1 MKARPRVPT
10 RKTEEAV
17 DRRQN
22 DRSDKAMDLYVCR
35 YRSMAKAMSSLVSPC
50 ALGLVYYAI
59 AVSTAV
65 RSSHNLRDREHGGGA
80 GL

>member
-1 MKARPRVPT
+1 MKAQPRVPT

-22 DRSDKAMDLYVCR
+22 NRSDKAMDLYIYVDIGPWLRQCPLAVA
-35 YRSMAKAMSSLVSPC
+35 SQ
-50 ALGLVYYAI
+50 LVYYAT
-59 AVSTAV
+59 ALSTAV